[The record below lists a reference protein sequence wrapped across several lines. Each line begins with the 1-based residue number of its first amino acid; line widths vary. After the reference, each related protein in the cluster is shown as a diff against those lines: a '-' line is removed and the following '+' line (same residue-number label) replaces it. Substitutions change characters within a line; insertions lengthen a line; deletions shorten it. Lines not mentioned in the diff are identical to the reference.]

1 MYGLNFNNVYE
12 LCNKH
17 RWFTQGTKEQYCKMF
32 RMVDVEVPIEEIAA
46 VIWLCSDESKWSKEE
61 ILAKLQTV
69 AKKAS
74 INEC

>member
-1 MYGLNFNNVYE
+1 MYGLNFSNVYE

-46 VIWLCSDESKWSKEE
+46 VIWLCSDVSEWSKEE
-61 ILAKLQTV
+61 FFTELQTV
-69 AKKAS
+69 AKKDLQ
-74 INEC
+74 N

>member
-1 MYGLNFNNVYE
+1 MYGLNFSNVYE

-17 RWFTQGTKEQYCKMF
+17 RWFTEGTEKQFRKMI
-32 RMVDVEVPIEEIAA
+32 RMIDVEVPIEEIAT
-46 VIWLCSDESKWSKEE
+46 VIWLCSDESKWRKEE

-69 AKKAS
+69 AKKVS